1 MERYYATVDAEGKFV
16 GFYNDLSEALE
27 ERDEY
32 IKLGFNVDI
41 TDNKDV
47 IDYLM
52 FSTNG
57 LNNDWFETYNEFFP
71 YDMESKLKIPVEI
84 FNNYF
89 RIMLT
94 GLMLEIRNAIK
105 EENPSLNEK
114 QINKKTKEELRR
126 EINFCSPRILDALLD
141 DKYVLV

>member
-32 IKLGFNVDI
+32 IKLGFNVNI
-41 TDNKDV
+41 IDNKDV

-94 GLMLEIRNAIK
+94 GLMLEIRNTIK

>member
-32 IKLGFNVDI
+32 IKLGFNVNI
-41 TDNKDV
+41 IDNKDV

-89 RIMLT
+89 RIMFT
-94 GLMLEIRNAIK
+94 GLMLEIRSTIK

-114 QINKKTKEELRR
+114 QINKKTKEGLRR

>member
-41 TDNKDV
+41 IDNKDV

-94 GLMLEIRNAIK
+94 GLMLEIRNTIK
-105 EENPSLNEK
+105 EENPNLNEK